1 MSAEPWFRFFP
12 SDFLSGVSGLS
23 ASERGV
29 YISLLSIMYDRGGPL
44 KREDDRLARQCGLPK
59 AGFVRALQA
68 LTDQGKI
75 EIDGQWLCN
84 SRAKSELT
92 ERAGRIASARRG
104 AEVTNAKTPN
114 NSDDDLRYSDRSS
127 DHNDGAM
134 LPAQGALRA
143 RAQQPQS
150 QLQEK
155 DRDANASLVS
165 GEPLPADLKIER
177 DRQRLV
183 EERAR
188 LHLLGCDWNS
198 LAGSCGLS
206 QIDEI
211 TAGSP
216 REKAALARIR
226 EGRDFAAVFAKIRA
240 SPFLRGETT
249 TFRASFN
256 WIINPTNLVKIL
268 EGAYDE
274 IRKGQPAAQRAYA
287 AQ

>member
-1 MSAEPWFRFFP
+1 VSRIRTVKPELFKHEDLYDLERESGLPIRLAFIALFTVADREGRFKWRPRTLKIECLPYDECDFSRVLDALATRGFVVKYASGEEIFGHIPSFNRHQVVNNRESP
-12 SDFLSGVSGLS
+12 SDIPSPNDNSILT
-23 ASERGV
+23 RGARV
-29 YISLLSIMYDRGGPL
+29 LDAWSTPL
-44 KREDDRLARQCGLPK
+44 VQ
-59 AGFVRALQA
+59 
-68 LTDQGKI
+68 DQGEGK
-75 EIDGQWLCN
+75 
-84 SRAKSELT
+84 
-92 ERAGRIASARRG
+92 GREG
-104 AEVTNAKTPN
+104 EGV
-114 NSDDDLRYSDRSS
+114 
-127 DHNDGAM
+127 
-134 LPAQGALRA
+134 
-143 RAQQPQS
+143 
-150 QLQEK
+150 
-155 DRDANASLVS
+155 RDANASLVS
-165 GEPLPADLKIER
+165 GEPLPVDLKIER
-177 DRQRLV
+177 DKQRLI
-183 EERAR
+183 EERAK

-268 EGAYDE
+268 EGDYDE
-274 IRKGQPAAQRAYA
+274 IRKGKPAAQRAYA